1 MDGRWERIRELS
13 VAKSMGDGCLCVCM
27 SVQCSLNSAQLS
39 VGAENNFFFCEWSA
53 QKSIGWKGI
62 NMILGEKK
70 SCSVCYRSALLHSTH
85 FVVWLPVAYILAHV
99 LLNCYDEWGASGCEW
114 NSSMFAFRYYFRSIS
129 RICLLALHTGICMQI
144 ISARKKVALQ
154 WRESCTSIRSF
165 LQLKRFRIGSPLMAF
180 SLIEINNLHFT

>member
-1 MDGRWERIRELS
+1 MGKLKNHRVSLARVMDGRWERIRELS

-70 SCSVCYRSALLHSTH
+70 SCSVCYRSVFLLILWCGFQLRISSHTYFLIATTNGVQVGANGILQCLPFDIIFEASVE
-85 FVVWLPVAYILAHV
+85 FV
-99 LLNCYDEWGASGCEW
+99 
-114 NSSMFAFRYYFRSIS
+114 
-129 RICLLALHTGICMQI
+129 CLLFTQAFVCKLYQH
-144 ISARKKVALQ
+144 A
-154 WRESCTSIRSF
+154 
-165 LQLKRFRIGSPLMAF
+165 KR
-180 SLIEINNLHFT
+180 